1 MIVYS
6 HFIEEKPVA
15 RNGRPSQK
23 LSVRTM
29 VDERGREVLDST
41 PVQIPVNFPKAAPS
55 LIDLMHQLY
64 ASMKDEG
71 VETFEDAENFDI
83 PDETGIE
90 MMDTPYEQDFDHS
103 ESAPVPAG
111 APQESPAV
119 VDQPTPAVP
128 EVTPP
133 AAPPAS

>member
-15 RNGRPSQK
+15 RNGKPSQK
-23 LSVRTM
+23 INLRMM
-29 VDERGREVLDST
+29 VNERGQEVLDKT
-41 PVQIPVNFPKAAPS
+41 PVQIPVQFNKPATS

-103 ESAPVPAG
+103 EPAPVPSGTPEKSAPVA
-111 APQESPAV
+111 
-119 VDQPTPAVP
+119 DQPTPAVP

>member
-15 RNGRPSQK
+15 RNGKPSQK
-23 LSVRTM
+23 INLRMM
-29 VDERGREVLDST
+29 VNERGQEVLDKT
-41 PVQIPVNFPKAAPS
+41 PVQIPVQFNKPATS

-90 MMDTPYEQDFDHS
+90 MMDTPYEQDFDHF
-103 ESAPVPAG
+103 EPAPVPAG
-111 APQESPAV
+111 APKENPPV
-119 VDQPTPAVP
+119 VDKSP
-128 EVTPP
+128 EPIQE
-133 AAPPAS
+133 